1 MPIKSSLL
9 ALERKE
15 NGRKRKS
22 NDRWWTIRLMLMSFN
37 FQSHRHRKYN
47 ICSHN
52 NQQTKKRKEFFSHL
66 PSRLEAVLEAT
77 LVASFMVG
85 LLLLFSMTSITPSST
100 WEQSF
105 AVVAVVVVV
114 VVNGNDN
121 STPAVLAL
129 VLALTSFTV
138 EILLRIFFSNFS
150 SLVSCLSLASCE
162 GSEGEVLEGP
172 LPSAS
177 MTALSAVRF
186 F

>member
-1 MPIKSSLL
+1 M
-9 ALERKE
+9 
-15 NGRKRKS
+15 
-22 NDRWWTIRLMLMSFN
+22 
-37 FQSHRHRKYN
+37 
-47 ICSHN
+47 
-52 NQQTKKRKEFFSHL
+52 
-66 PSRLEAVLEAT
+66 LEAT

-105 AVVAVVVVV
+105 AIVAVVVVV
-114 VVNGNDN
+114 VVNDDDDAT
-121 STPAVLAL
+121 SAVLAL

-138 EILLRIFFSNFS
+138 EILLRMFASTFS
-150 SLVSCLSLASCE
+150 SLVSCLSLASWE

-172 LPSAS
+172 LPSGL

>member
-1 MPIKSSLL
+1 M
-9 ALERKE
+9 
-15 NGRKRKS
+15 
-22 NDRWWTIRLMLMSFN
+22 
-37 FQSHRHRKYN
+37 
-47 ICSHN
+47 
-52 NQQTKKRKEFFSHL
+52 
-66 PSRLEAVLEAT
+66 LEAT
-77 LVASFMVG
+77 RVASFMVG

-105 AVVAVVVVV
+105 AVVVVVVVV
-114 VVNGNDN
+114 VVNDDDDAT
-121 STPAVLAL
+121 SAVLAL

-150 SLVSCLSLASCE
+150 SLVGCLSLASWE

-172 LPSAS
+172 LPSGS

>member
-1 MPIKSSLL
+1 
-9 ALERKE
+9 
-15 NGRKRKS
+15 
-22 NDRWWTIRLMLMSFN
+22 
-37 FQSHRHRKYN
+37 
-47 ICSHN
+47 
-52 NQQTKKRKEFFSHL
+52 
-66 PSRLEAVLEAT
+66 
-77 LVASFMVG
+77 MVG

-105 AVVAVVVVV
+105 AVVVVVVVV
-114 VVNGNDN
+114 VVNDDDDA
-121 STPAVLAL
+121 TLLAL

-150 SLVSCLSLASCE
+150 SLVGCLSLASWE

-172 LPSAS
+172 LPSGL

>member
-1 MPIKSSLL
+1 
-9 ALERKE
+9 
-15 NGRKRKS
+15 
-22 NDRWWTIRLMLMSFN
+22 MSFK
-37 FQSHRHRKYN
+37 FQSHCHRKYN

-105 AVVAVVVVV
+105 AVVVVVVVV
-114 VVNGNDN
+114 VVNDNDDAT
-121 STPAVLAL
+121 SAVLAL

-138 EILLRIFFSNFS
+138 EILLRMFASTFS
-150 SLVSCLSLASCE
+150 SLVSCLSLASWE
-162 GSEGEVLEGP
+162 GSEGEVSEGP
-172 LPSAS
+172 LLLGSMTPSATVS
-177 MTALSAVRF
+177 
-186 F
+186 